1 MQLTSSSFDDGQPI
15 PPEFAFCAPG
25 AGGSGGMG
33 SNKNP
38 HLRWVGD
45 PVSTRSFAIICHDP
59 DAPAYGDGVN
69 EEGQTVEHGRE
80 RTDFYHWVLVNIPAD
95 VSEIPAG
102 ALSDG
107 VTARGKAPG
116 SSRFGL
122 QGINSYTDWF
132 AGDDDMEGTYGGY
145 DGPCPPW
152 NDERIHHYHFTLYA
166 LDTDELD
173 VDDGGNFTAPD
184 VLDVLGGHVL
194 AEAVLVGT
202 YATNPNAR

>member
-15 PPEFAFCAPG
+15 PTEFAFCAPG
-25 AGGSGGMG
+25 ANGSGGFG
-33 SNKNP
+33 GNKNP

-45 PVSTRSFAIICHDP
+45 PVSTRSFAIVCHDP

-69 EEGQTVEHGRE
+69 EEGQSVEHDRE

-107 VTARGKAPG
+107 VTARGKTPG
-116 SSRFGL
+116 ASRFGL

-132 AGDDDMEGTYGGY
+132 DGDDDMEGTYGGY

-152 NDERIHHYHFTLYA
+152 NDERLHHYHFTLYA

-173 VDDGGNFTAPD
+173 VDESGDFTAED
-184 VLDVLGGHVL
+184 VLDAIEGHVL

-202 YATNPNAR
+202 YTTNPNVR